1 MSLTEKNYKSRLID
15 DKISEYLKIFGA
27 ISIVGPKWCGKT
39 WTALNHANSVTFM
52 TEKSESEL
60 AKVNPKYIFNEER
73 PQLIDEWQ
81 LVPTIWDAVRHEC
94 DKDHNK
100 GKFILT
106 GSTTLTKEEE
116 EENVYHSGAG
126 RIALMNMYPMSLYES
141 GDSTGDISITDMING
156 TANLKRIGKI
166 ELEKIAQLVIRGGWP
181 ENINVVVEKQGIM
194 PKSYIDSVIYKDIN
208 ERKDKK
214 RDPQKMLMLLKSLSR
229 NESSVASND
238 TLVKDIEEFTDDEAM
253 RSSRNTVAD
262 YLSVLD
268 SLYLIA
274 NQEAFSI
281 NYRSSKRIGKS
292 PKRHFV
298 DPSLACACLDL
309 TVSKLMNDLNTFGLL
324 FESLVERD
332 LRIYGEYLDAHLF
345 HFRDNVSGDEVDAIL
360 EFTDGSYGAFE
371 IKLSHDGIDDAKKSL
386 TKFYKNVSKKPA
398 FMCIIVGY
406 YEAVI
411 QDPETGIYIIPIT
424 SLKP

>member
-238 TLVKDIEEFTDDEAM
+238 TLVKDIEEFTDDETM

-292 PKRHFV
+292 PKRHLV

-360 EFTDGSYGAFE
+360 EFADGSYGAFE

>member
-181 ENINVVVEKQGIM
+181 ENINVVVEKQGII

-238 TLVKDIEEFTDDEAM
+238 TLVKDIEEFTDDETM

-292 PKRHFV
+292 PKRHLV

-360 EFTDGSYGAFE
+360 EFADGSYGAFE

-386 TKFYKNVSKKPA
+386 TKFYNNVSKKPK

-411 QDPETGIYIIPIT
+411 QDPGTGIYIIPIT

>member
-360 EFTDGSYGAFE
+360 EFADGSYGAFE

>member
-181 ENINVVVEKQGIM
+181 ENINVVVEKQGII

-360 EFTDGSYGAFE
+360 EFADGSYGAFE

-386 TKFYKNVSKKPA
+386 TKFYNNVSKKPK

-411 QDPETGIYIIPIT
+411 QDPGTGIYIIPIT

>member
-360 EFTDGSYGAFE
+360 EFADGSYGAFE

-406 YEAVI
+406 FEAVI

>member
-1 MSLTEKNYKSRLID
+1 
-15 DKISEYLKIFGA
+15 
-27 ISIVGPKWCGKT
+27 
-39 WTALNHANSVTFM
+39 M

-106 GSTTLTKEEE
+106 GFTTLTKEEE

-181 ENINVVVEKQGIM
+181 ENINVVVEKQGII

-292 PKRHFV
+292 PKRHLV

-345 HFRDNVSGDEVDAIL
+345 HFRDNTSGDEVDAIL

-406 YEAVI
+406 FEAVI